1 LEKQTNEYDLMISI
15 IEKFSAAAL
24 KTNQD
29 EVVTIYAKLAK
40 AVKESKQ

>member
-1 LEKQTNEYDLMISI
+1 MEKQTNEYDLMISI
-15 IEKFSAAAL
+15 IEKFSADAL